1 MEDTTDTIRLILIP
15 AQLTEIPQ
23 PPKQLYCR
31 GVAPEEGELML
42 TVVGSR
48 AYTSYG
54 KEACET
60 LISGLRGYPISI
72 VSGLAL
78 GIDAIA
84 HTAAL
89 KAGLRTIA
97 VPGSGLRDD
106 VLYPRT
112 NVALAKKIIDAGGA
126 LLSEYEP
133 DFAATKWSFVQRN
146 RIMAGLSKAVLVIE
160 AGEKSGTLVTSR
172 LATDY
177 NRDVFAVPGSIF
189 SETSKGPNMLI
200 TLGAT
205 PIRTSADI
213 LLALGFNIDTES
225 AASEIEI
232 DLSQYSEQERAVYT
246 MLASPTER
254 EELTVTLGLSV
265 SDANILLM
273 KMEIAGLIKD
283 TPLGLIRA

>member
-1 MEDTTDTIRLILIP
+1 MKAMDDIFEIP
-15 AQLTEIPQ
+15 IPPQLSEIPQ

-31 GVAPEEGELML
+31 GAALEEDELML

-48 AYTSYG
+48 AYSSYG

-60 LISGLRGYPISI
+60 LISGLRGFPITI

-78 GIDAIA
+78 GIDSIA

-89 KAGLRTIA
+89 AAGLRTIA
-97 VPGSGLRDD
+97 VPGSGLRDE

-112 NVALAKKIIDAGGA
+112 NALLAKKIVDAGGA
-126 LLSEYEP
+126 LISEYAP

-172 LATDY
+172 LATEY
-177 NRDVFAVPGSIF
+177 NRDVYAVPGSIF
-189 SETSKGPNMLI
+189 SDKSKGPNMLI

-205 PIRTSADI
+205 PIRGSEDI
-213 LLALGFNIDTES
+213 LLALGFDIVEDTEKLPLDIS
-225 AASEIEI
+225 HLSEIE
-232 DLSQYSEQERAVYT
+232 QRVY
-246 MLASPTER
+246 LLLDAPTER
-254 EELTVTLGLSV
+254 ETLIATLDIRASE
-265 SDANILLM
+265 ANILLM

-283 TPLGLIRA
+283 TPMGLMRL